1 MTVTSERDLRWN
13 FAVAL
18 VDAAGW
24 GLGLGLVSAAT
35 FLPLFVRQL
44 SGSTLA
50 VGLISAGMTFG
61 WYVPGILVAR
71 HIERLAVVK
80 RYVMALAMVER
91 SFLLLVVPLIYLVGA
106 RDRGA
111 LLVSFLVCWFLMNL
125 AMGCNS
131 PAYYKLIAKTI
142 PAGVRGRLYGIGGA
156 VAGLLGIGAG
166 EIAGQLIARLGY
178 PHGYALC
185 FAAAFA
191 VQTVTVIPLGFMREP
206 PSKPERVTHR
216 RDAEAGEPRLG
227 READSGGGRSPGE
240 KGSTSELFVP
250 FSASSAPL
258 AGVPA
263 RLEGDGLPPSGRGRA
278 VQNRPSVAPSPLE
291 LLRRDPNLVRLI
303 ASHVLF
309 SGSLMAAGF
318 YTDYA
323 IRHFGAGPRIVGH
336 FTSAVMG
343 SQVLASLLCGL
354 TADRHGNKW
363 VLQLATACGVGAAL
377 LAVTA
382 QSLFAFYPIFALS
395 QIAATGW
402 SIAAFNF
409 VLELCGEARA
419 ATYTAL
425 STLLTGPF
433 KAGMP
438 LLGAALIHLYGY
450 TSVFA
455 VAAVVTALAL
465 VVLTRGMTD
474 PRHAKAVRGARCAV
488 RGSRKATA
496 CRPAKRYAPALTA
509 HRAPRTAHRE
519 RSEP

>member
-142 PAGVRGRLYGIGGA
+142 PAGVRGRLYGVGGA

-206 PSKPERVTHR
+206 HSATGRRGDGVVSTPS
-216 RDAEAGEPRLG
+216 
-227 READSGGGRSPGE
+227 EADGE
-240 KGSTSELFVP
+240 Q
-250 FSASSAPL
+250 
-258 AGVPA
+258 GVREDEPI
-263 RLEGDGLPPSGRGRA
+263 SF
-278 VQNRPSVAPSPLE
+278 APSPRRPVSPSPFA

-438 LLGAALIHLYGY
+438 LLGAALIHFYGY

-455 VAAVVTALAL
+455 LAAVVTALAL